1 MRRLLAHSLAVLLV
15 VPVAG
20 AVTVLSPTSAGA
32 ATTSRSD
39 PRDTQGDLDLRRVR
53 LKTSGSKLVAR
64 FTTYGAVSRDD
75 LDNANSLDLDF
86 KVARDQV
93 RNVTIKYI
101 NGKLTASICT
111 AGIPRTDCS
120 QLRASRTSPKS
131 FRVVIPRS
139 VVKKGAT
146 VYRWRATSE
155 AWQRTAGCRTAPTCT
170 DQLPGG
176 GRYLRWRP

>member
-1 MRRLLAHSLAVLLV
+1 MRRLLAHSLALLLV
-15 VPVAG
+15 LPLAG
-20 AVTVLSPTSAGA
+20 AVTVLSPAAAGA

-53 LKTSGSKLVAR
+53 LKTKGSSIVAR
-64 FTTYGAVSRDD
+64 LMTYGAVSRND

-86 KVARDQV
+86 KVGQDRV

-111 AGIPRTDCS
+111 AGIPRRDCS

-139 VVKKGAT
+139 VVEKGAT
-146 VYRWRATSE
+146 VYRWRATST
-155 AWQRTAGCRTAPTCT
+155 AWTRTAGCRTAPSCV
-170 DQLPGG
+170 DHLPGKAK
-176 GRYLRWRP
+176 YLRWRA